1 MMQEEAEKGEKVEE
15 EAEEEKAEEAE
26 EEGEVN
32 TVTLA
37 KCKKAECNYGLRRLS
52 QGRRIKK

>member
-1 MMQEEAEKGEKVEE
+1 MQEEAEKEEKVEE
-15 EAEEEKAEEAE
+15 EAAEEEKAEEAE